1 MGIKIKSVH
10 EAPETTDGYRCLI
23 EQFIPD
29 GMREDDL
36 QLSGWFKNLAPSVE
50 LKALL
55 SDNEESS
62 WKEFRRLYYQEL
74 LDPSKEHNIHILTE
88 KAKHGEV
95 TLVFDVIN
103 HRRNHAIVLKTLIEL
118 RMRIDEN
125 F

>member
-1 MGIKIKSVH
+1 
-10 EAPETTDGYRCLI
+10 
-23 EQFIPD
+23 
-29 GMREDDL
+29 MREDDL

-95 TLVFDVIN
+95 TLVFDAIN
-103 HRRNHAIVLKTLIEL
+103 PRRNHAIVLKTLIEL
-118 RMRIDEN
+118 RMRMDED